1 MTSFWSA
8 WVIILTSVS
17 ILLILWL
24 LLSNRKVTV
33 KNKENT
39 TGHVYD
45 GIEEYDNPMPSWWIK
60 MFLITIVFGVG
71 YLVAY
76 PGYGNFPGILKW
88 TSTGQWQDNVD
99 AADAKTAELYQQ
111 YLDTAPE
118 ELANDGKAM
127 RIGKRIF
134 ANNCALCHGANAEGG
149 YGFPNLTDQD
159 WLYGGSGEQI
169 KASITAGRSG
179 MMPAW
184 ESILDDT
191 SLNNVSLYVQ
201 ALSDQTVTADKA
213 QLAEGKAKYQ
223 QLCVACHGA
232 DSSGNIAL
240 GAPNLAD
247 NIWLYGGDAGKIKL
261 SIGKGRMG
269 KMPSHESLLTEEK
282 IHLLSAYV
290 LHLSTP

>member
-24 LLSNRKVTV
+24 LLSNRKVTI
-33 KNKENT
+33 KNTENT
-39 TGHVYD
+39 TGHIYD
-45 GIEEYDNPMPSWWIK
+45 GIEEYDNPMPAWWIK

-76 PGYGNFPGILKW
+76 PGYGNFPGVLKW
-88 TSTGQWQDNVD
+88 TSTGQWQNNVNN
-99 AADAKTAELYQQ
+99 ADTKTEALYQQ
-111 YLDTAPE
+111 YLATTIE
-118 ELANDGKAM
+118 ELATNDKAM

-149 YGFPNLTDQD
+149 YGFPNLTDKD
-159 WLYGGSGEQI
+159 WLYGGSSEKI
-169 KASITAGRSG
+169 RTSISAGRNG

-184 ESILDDT
+184 ESILGNTD
-191 SLNNVSLYVQ
+191 LNNVSLYVQ
-201 ALSDQTVTADKA
+201 SLSDKSVVASKVQIS
-213 QLAEGKAKYQ
+213 EGKAKYQ

-232 DSSGNIAL
+232 DASGNIAL
-240 GAPNLAD
+240 GAPNLTD
-247 NIWLYGGDAGKIKL
+247 DIWLYGGDAGKIKL

-269 KMPSHESLLTEEK
+269 KMPSHADLLTEEK